1 LHTDTINT
9 IRCPIGAAVAYNDSS
24 LKRFTCRQAGPNA
37 LELRMHIDALD
48 KSSSSADDHHSSKRL
63 AGSSRH
69 PSSSDRD
76 CSLERTLTEFRLSV
90 DARKSGEARL
100 SDLFSTVCKQVKGTS
115 REPVFNRFLTQ
126 LVLVENEGYEDACVS
141 SSPVCGDD
149 IKSESCRLKSS
160 GFWDALDHFLHNLEG
175 QGPMVVV
182 SGGSQQQ
189 QQKRSNKNSDA
200 VKNTCSTG
208 RLSIRDRATCSPTTP
223 PPAPPPPPP
232 PPPLPLSLSVA
243 RSTTSSSLSSSSVL
257 EKQNC
262 SNSSRMHIP
271 REPLTEKPLDEAQ
284 SSPQKRPWLANGH
297 SEHWSGVPAPPKAP
311 LDLNATRAPPSSR
324 ELTPS
329 RTLPTPSV
337 KLRSLPWHKV
347 PSMRVTTG
355 RDNVWAQGAREFDSD
370 FMPDLSMLEE
380 LFSAGPPPVQ
390 SSLPCSSSSTSK
402 GSDCSSNVTP
412 PGTLDRKDSGGSCRM
427 STLERRLKE
436 TTEINLLDAKRS
448 INVNIFLKQF
458 RGGVAEL
465 ANSIRANKAEDIGA
479 EKLRSMIKILPE
491 PDEVETLNA
500 FTGDRGK
507 LGDAERFFLH
517 LLEIPNYRLRVEAML
532 LKTEFASIVEAI
544 KPSVDVMIKAAKEL
558 MKNNALPELLYIVL
572 LVGNYLNTGAYS
584 GNAFGFR
591 LVSLWNLFE
600 LRANRPD
607 VTLLHCVAAEA
618 ERKNTALLLFSEQL
632 PNLQKASKLS
642 MDALTADYRCLQE
655 RIAQATAQVTKC
667 DNEQLFNEISQ
678 FLESAKKELK
688 TVDSSLKQLEQLRV
702 QVAEF
707 FCEEVQPFKLEE
719 CFKVIASFQ
728 SRFAQAVQEN
738 AERKSRDLKR
748 TSRTA
753 EAGNGSL
760 PNSKASSPSLSRHQ
774 CSASISSYPSS
785 EKLRDKFDSGHGKS
799 GFHWVSASSKKP
811 IRHQSSFASLLH
823 ADRERPRRPSIPN
836 CLDPNSI
843 PGGRLR
849 RSGSGISMLS
859 AEFASSGDLDS
870 ANTSGLSDSAF
881 PSVPKVR
888 VQEASFLRQNDRN
901 SCSSSGRRVALQ
913 CRVAADGKPN
923 DLNEFLELLEAE
935 KEQME
940 WSLYGRRYRMS
951 ADLSASKFKRTSSPA
966 ELVSTGS
973 STEAERHVTVPSDDH
988 RLRTDI
994 DQVVIHCENACT
1006 EIDRLGVDGQLP
1018 LDASW
1023 TSSGKSLR
1031 DSGISDMQASP
1042 RDELS
1047 SGQPMMVGQGENPVV
1062 VTRLESSPGK
1072 LSEVE
1077 STPTTTDPFL
1087 HGRLSSGFSSQQI
1100 DAGTLSED
1108 SLPYDHICYTFF
1120 CQLKSPVINHSFDF
1134 QTSKAAQGLASG
1146 RERESANEAFSKR
1159 DLPRS
1164 VLGGKD
1170 AFAHDSSTGRD
1181 PTGDGDDGFETAS
1194 TLSNEH
1200 VSIGNATAV
1209 SRVVAKKSAPISERK
1224 ESSPTKVVPR
1234 YMAPTK
1240 AVTSALADRK
1250 KKASSVTTHCP
1261 ISKSVP
1267 TSKVSQQPRKPRSAS
1282 SAPAVARLRNGATN
1296 TIASKV
1302 SERTLAKCPANN
1314 KDDGSVVM
1322 TGASKAVDSRAR
1334 LHTQAKRPS
1343 NSQCQTPVIES
1354 ERTPVL
1360 QDRSVNKSAAPSGT
1374 CRSVRTQA
1382 KNCQIT
1388 RGANAAAAAGN
1399 NSSGTGR
1406 AKSLEPQK
1414 TSCGAVASSKSAKL
1428 QQKDNG
1434 TSACGDKRW
1443 ERLKSP
1449 PKTTLTAH
1457 KAATRRAVKE
1467 TVPSAAITTGGVRS
1481 SKAVIVKKALPPWR

>member
-1 LHTDTINT
+1 MNEAVIKDQMGM
-9 IRCPIGAAVAYNDSS
+9 IG
-24 LKRFTCRQAGPNA
+24 QAGPNA
-37 LELRMHIDALD
+37 LELRMHINALD
-48 KSSSSADDHHSSKRL
+48 KSSTSADDHSSKPL
-63 AGSSRH
+63 AGRSRH

-90 DARKSGEARL
+90 DARKSGEPRL

-126 LVLVENEGYEDACVS
+126 LVLVENEGYEEARVS
-141 SSPVCGDD
+141 SSPVCGED

-175 QGPMVVV
+175 REPMVVV

-189 QQKRSNKNSDA
+189 QRSNNKNSDA
-200 VKNTCSTG
+200 AKNTCSTG

-232 PPPLPLSLSVA
+232 PPPPLPLSLLVA
-243 RSTTSSSLSSSSVL
+243 RSTSSSLLSSSSVV
-257 EKQNC
+257 EKQHC

-284 SSPQKRPWLANGH
+284 SSPQKCPWLANGH

-311 LDLNATRAPPSSR
+311 PDLNATRAPPSSR

-412 PGTLDRKDSGGSCRM
+412 PGTLDRKDSGGSCRI

-465 ANSIRANKAEDIGA
+465 ANSIRSNKAEDIGA

-500 FTGDRGK
+500 FAGDRSK

-532 LKTEFASIVEAI
+532 LKTEFASIVEAM
-544 KPSVDVMIKAAKEL
+544 KPSVEVMIKAAKEL
-558 MKNNALPELLYIVL
+558 MKNSALPELLYIVL

-642 MDALTADYRCLQE
+642 MDALLADYRCLQE
-655 RIAQATAQVTKC
+655 RIGQATAQVTKC
-667 DNEQLFNEISQ
+667 DNEQLFNEISL

-688 TVDSSLKQLEQLRV
+688 AVDSSLKQLEQLRV

-707 FCEEVQPFKLEE
+707 FCEEVQPFKLED

-748 TSRTA
+748 TSRAA

-774 CSASISSYPSS
+774 CSASISSYSSS

-799 GFHWVSASSKKP
+799 GFHWMPASCRKP

-849 RSGSGISMLS
+849 RSGSGISILS
-859 AEFASSGDLDS
+859 GEFASSGDLDS

-888 VQEASFLRQNDRN
+888 VQEASFLRQNDRS
-901 SCSSSGRRVALQ
+901 SCSSSGSRRVALQ
-913 CRVAADGKPN
+913 CRIAADGKPN

-966 ELVSTGS
+966 ELVSMGS
-973 STEAERHVTVPSDDH
+973 SAEAERRVTVPLNDH

-1047 SGQPMMVGQGENPVV
+1047 NGQPMVVGQGENPLIPA
-1062 VTRLESSPGK
+1062 RLESSLGR

-1077 STPTTTDPFL
+1077 SAPTDPFI
-1087 HGRLSSGFSSQQI
+1087 QTAQI
-1100 DAGTLSED
+1100 LAAG
-1108 SLPYDHICYTFF
+1108 
-1120 CQLKSPVINHSFDF
+1120 K
-1134 QTSKAAQGLASG
+1134 
-1146 RERESANEAFSKR
+1146 ERESANEAFSKR
-1159 DLPRS
+1159 DLARNVVS
-1164 VLGGKD
+1164 NKD
-1170 AFAHDSSTGRD
+1170 LFAHDASGGRD
-1181 PTGDGDDGFETAS
+1181 PIGDGDDGFETAS

-1200 VSIGNATAV
+1200 VPMANPTTV
-1209 SRVVAKKSAPISERK
+1209 SRVEAKKSSPTNERK
-1224 ESSPTKVVPR
+1224 ESSPRNKVVPR

-1240 AVTSALADRK
+1240 SVTSALADRK
-1250 KKASSVTTHCP
+1250 KKASPITTHCP

-1267 TSKVSQQPRKPRSAS
+1267 TSKVSQQPRKTRSAS
-1282 SAPAVARLRNGATN
+1282 SAPAVARLRNGATAN
-1296 TIASKV
+1296 TVSSQIASKL
-1302 SERTLAKCPANN
+1302 SDKTLAKCPANT
-1314 KDDGSVVM
+1314 KDDGSVV
-1322 TGASKAVDSRAR
+1322 TKGACKAIDSRAR
-1334 LHTQAKRPS
+1334 LQTQAKRPS
-1343 NSQCQTPVIES
+1343 NSQCQSSVVES
-1354 ERTPVL
+1354 DRPPVL
-1360 QDRSVNKSAAPSGT
+1360 QDRAAAVNKSAAST

-1399 NSSGTGR
+1399 KSSGTAR
-1406 AKSLEPQK
+1406 AKSLEAHK
-1414 TSCGAVASSKSAKL
+1414 TSCGTVASSKSAKQ

-1434 TSACGDKRW
+1434 TSTCGDKRW

-1457 KAATRRAVKE
+1457 KAATRRAIKE
-1467 TVPSAAITTGGVRS
+1467 TVPSTAITTGGVRS
-1481 SKAVIVKKALPPWR
+1481 SKAVIVKKTLPPWR

>member
-1 LHTDTINT
+1 MHDARLTANLQQCHLKVVSRKDVGRRNIVMSVAKLKASQLRIVFFPEKSEHLHTDTINT

-785 EKLRDKFDSGHGKS
+785 EKLRDKFDSGHG
-799 GFHWVSASSKKP
+799 
-811 IRHQSSFASLLH
+811 
-823 ADRERPRRPSIPN
+823 
-836 CLDPNSI
+836 
-843 PGGRLR
+843 
-849 RSGSGISMLS
+849 SGISMLS

-1087 HGRLSSGFSSQQI
+1087 H
-1100 DAGTLSED
+1100 
-1108 SLPYDHICYTFF
+1108 
-1120 CQLKSPVINHSFDF
+1120 
-1134 QTSKAAQGLASG
+1134 AAQGLASG

-1414 TSCGAVASSKSAKL
+1414 TSCDAVASSKSAKL